1 MRTMIYYFLTSNQFH
16 LVHFVRLRLLLH
28 QIRTPFGLYPWH
40 TCDEHKAG
48 CNDKKYT
55 SFTYIS
61 SIQIIL
67 SHTYSLAFRKKEEIY
82 LIIYYN

>member
-67 SHTYSLAFRKKEEIY
+67 SHTYSLAFSKKEEKISYY
-82 LIIYYN
+82 LL

>member
-67 SHTYSLAFRKKEEIY
+67 RHTLWHLEKKKKKY